1 MMTFCGKC
9 GTENPETEQYCYRCG
24 ARLNMGCPR
33 PVPEQEPRPVPEV
46 QARCAPYDDDRRRNL
61 LYAIVAMS
69 LISFAI
75 GAYALFM
82 FQIELEG
89 SLGVKHEY
97 VTFYELATNGWTD
110 QYTVTFWIMTATL
123 VLSLLLPASLAL
135 GALMAIV
142 GYKTI
147 LVDSV
152 PIGLGFYAG
161 MGATNTSSLIAIG
174 ILLVILGI
182 LHAYLYNQYV
192 NRYLKT

>member
-9 GTENPETEQYCYRCG
+9 GTENPETEHYCYRCG
-24 ARLNMGCPR
+24 ARLNMSCPR
-33 PVPEQEPRPVPEV
+33 PVPEQESRPVPEV

-110 QYTVTFWIMTATL
+110 RYSMIFWIL
-123 VLSLLLPASLAL
+123 VAIL
-135 GALMAIV
+135 IV
-142 GYKTI
+142 GLIVPISSVFGMLIALIGSKTI

-152 PIGLGFYAG
+152 PVGFGFYAG
-161 MGATNTSSLIAIG
+161 MESTNSSSLTMMGIALIATW
-174 ILLVILGI
+174 ILSVF
-182 LHAYLYNQYV
+182 LYKQYS
-192 NRYLKT
+192 RYQEI